1 MADYTRNDGNDEHD
15 DDNQDVDYEGSDD
28 DDDDGDE
35 DGEDGES
42 DNADLSINKVL
53 TASAILPSPVSVQLI
68 QIFKYRSQLDC
79 LEKVM
84 RLELVAMQW
93 IGAFFKELNLL
104 KERFLN
110 PCLQRWKKRL
120 AWLAR

>member
-1 MADYTRNDGNDEHD
+1 MSEPYLIKFANKKKAVKWDWPGLKETWLWLLADCTRNDGNDEHD
-15 DDNQDVDYEGSDD
+15 QDNQDVDYEGSDD
-28 DDDDGDE
+28 DDGDE
-35 DGEDGES
+35 DGED

-53 TASAILPSPVSVQLI
+53 AASAVLPSPVSVQLI

-93 IGAFFKELNLL
+93 IGVF
-104 KERFLN
+104 
-110 PCLQRWKKRL
+110 
-120 AWLAR
+120 

>member
-1 MADYTRNDGNDEHD
+1 MADCTRNDGNDEHD
-15 DDNQDVDYEGSDD
+15 QDNQDVDYEGSDD
-28 DDDDGDE
+28 DDGDE
-35 DGEDGES
+35 DGED

-53 TASAILPSPVSVQLI
+53 AASAVLPSPVSVQLI

-93 IGAFFKELNLL
+93 IGVF
-104 KERFLN
+104 
-110 PCLQRWKKRL
+110 
-120 AWLAR
+120 